1 MDRKEFFSVLEE
13 ITETNPGVIKG
24 EDRLEEMQGWTSL
37 AAIEFIAMA
46 DERFDLKIEARQLE
60 KCSTVDDLVALLNG
74 KVV

>member
-1 MDRKEFFSVLEE
+1 
-13 ITETNPGVIKG
+13 
-24 EDRLEEMQGWTSL
+24 MQGWTSL